1 MHAADCEDG
10 EILCPLGRIGRS
22 GKIDTFG
29 GRCITESFVCDGYQ
43 DCVGG
48 TDEVDCGF
56 CETFIATNLIIITKR
71 MLVMYH
77 NLENKPTPSFEGCT

>member
-1 MHAADCEDG
+1 M
-10 EILCPLGRIGRS
+10 
-22 GKIDTFG
+22 
-29 GRCITESFVCDGYQ
+29 CDGVL